1 VPIVSRF
8 KQRKLILQAICF
20 DPIAAPGFDAEFF
33 STISTLKV
41 LNGASRLNGLNVL
54 NSPRTT
60 LLRQPSVAYAGK
72 FTGKNVAR
80 RTPNAILWEE
90 SVADVREARQ

>member
-1 VPIVSRF
+1 
-8 KQRKLILQAICF
+8 
-20 DPIAAPGFDAEFF
+20 
-33 STISTLKV
+33 
-41 LNGASRLNGLNVL
+41 
-54 NSPRTT
+54 
-60 LLRQPSVAYAGK
+60 VANAGK